1 MKTILVASTMFAAA
15 YGCRMLPTTA
25 AVHVG
30 VRSEAIMTAAV
41 LLVAASV
48 MRLTFTAERMR

>member
-1 MKTILVASTMFAAA
+1 MFAAA

>member
-15 YGCRMLPTTA
+15 YGSRMLPTTG

-41 LLVAASV
+41 LLVVASV
-48 MRLTFTAERMR
+48 MRRTFTAERRR

>member
-1 MKTILVASTMFAAA
+1 MFAAA
-15 YGCRMLPTTA
+15 YGSRMLPTTG

-30 VRSEAIMTAAV
+30 VRSEAISTAAV
-41 LLVAASV
+41 LFVAASM

>member
-1 MKTILVASTMFAAA
+1 MKTILVAFTMSAAA
-15 YGCRMLPTTA
+15 YGSRMLPMT

-48 MRLTFTAERMR
+48 MRLTFSAERMR

>member
-15 YGCRMLPTTA
+15 YGSRMLRMTA
-25 AVHVG
+25 VLHVG

-41 LLVAASV
+41 LLVVASV

>member
-1 MKTILVASTMFAAA
+1 MKTILVAFTVSAAA
-15 YGCRMLPTTA
+15 YGSRMLPMTA
-25 AVHVG
+25 GVHVG